1 MIACQGFSP
10 FATSW
15 ESSWPVA
22 DGWGWCTGLP
32 AFFRDA
38 PGQPLSM
45 AGFVWQFQTT
55 CTRGPAQ
62 ELTAIPDSRKRRAQI
77 RRKNQEKVLARS

>member
-22 DGWGWCTGLP
+22 DGWGWCTAC
-32 AFFRDA
+32 AFYRDA

-45 AGFVWQFQTT
+45 AGFVWQFHAT

-62 ELTAIPDSRKRRAQI
+62 ELTAISDPRKRHAQI
-77 RRKNQEKVLARS
+77 RRKNQEQVLARS

>member
-32 AFFRDA
+32 VHFTEMLQASLCQWR
-38 PGQPLSM
+38 GSYGSSKLLVLEVQP
-45 AGFVWQFQTT
+45 
-55 CTRGPAQ
+55 
-62 ELTAIPDSRKRRAQI
+62 
-77 RRKNQEKVLARS
+77 